1 MSLYEIELSAKVI
14 VDICEAFPIL
24 ALSKEEAIEKAIS
37 KFRDFINE
45 QFSMVYE
52 IKDIET
58 GYTGILKSEV

>member
-1 MSLYEIELSAKVI
+1 MSLYEIELSAKVT

>member
-1 MSLYEIELSAKVI
+1 MSLYEIELSAKVT

-24 ALSKEEAIEKAIS
+24 ASSKEEAIEKAIS

>member
-1 MSLYEIELSAKVI
+1 MSLYEIELGAKVT

-24 ALSKEEAIEKAIS
+24 ASSKEEAIEKAIS